1 MSKTLYALFD
11 NKGKLITSTLGESTL
26 KSLLRKDSLSGAI
39 KLENGTKDAKFL
51 IVSND
56 KGKCLAVT
64 TDSDY
69 CKSRR
74 VFEKH
79 LLMLVETIEPIKT
92 LSEQAN
98 KELRL
103 STHRLIHNLTSIN
116 AHNIQEI
123 YGQFPQDLISGSGKK
138 NINLISDM
146 LIQKPK
152 PVAKTILRLAKNN
165 AAMKAEFA
173 VFKRLYD
180 KNLEVSM
187 NYHKVHRVLMNILYT
202 FFPDFTQKRVN
213 VVVHDSNELAYMDY
227 DTFHVAMFHMLDN
240 AAKYTKNDSQF
251 DIFITKGGDYTNIA
265 FEMDSILIE
274 DNEIE
279 HIYQEGYSGKS
290 AHLLFKSGQGI
301 GMARVREMLDLNQ
314 GKINIVKNGPIE
326 SVDTLGL
333 EINYQRNIFNLQ
345 FLAKKPVCCKTL

>member
-1 MSKTLYALFD
+1 MSNTLYALFD
-11 NKGKLITSTLGESTL
+11 NKDKLITSTLDESTL
-26 KSLLRKDSLSGAI
+26 KALLTETNISGSI
-39 KLENGTKDAKFL
+39 TLENNTKAHRFL
-51 IVSND
+51 IVCNN
-56 KGKCLAVT
+56 KGKCLAIT
-64 TDSDY
+64 TDKDY
-69 CKSRR
+69 SKSRR

-79 LLMLVETIEPIKT
+79 LLMLIETIEPIKT

-98 KELRL
+98 QELRL

-138 NINLISDM
+138 NITLISDI
-146 LIQKPK
+146 LVQKPK
-152 PVAKTILRLAKNN
+152 HVAKTILRLAKNN

-187 NYHKVHRVLMNILYT
+187 NFHKVHRVLMNILYT
-202 FFPDFTQKRVN
+202 FFPDFTHKQVN
-213 VVVHDSNELAYMDY
+213 VVVHDSDELAYMDY
-227 DTFHVAMFHMLDN
+227 DTFHVAMFHILDN

-251 DIFITKGGDYTNIA
+251 DIFITRDEDYTNIA

-274 DNEIE
+274 EDELE
-279 HIYQEGYSGKS
+279 HIFQEGYSGKS

-314 GKINIVKNGPIE
+314 GKIDIIKTGPIE
-326 SVDTLGL
+326 SVNTLGL
-333 EINYQRNIFNLQ
+333 EINYQRNIFNLK
-345 FLAKKPVCCKTL
+345 FLAKKPSCN

>member
-1 MSKTLYALFD
+1 MSSTLYALFD
-11 NKGKLITSTLGESTL
+11 NKEKLITTTLEESAI
-26 KSLLRKDSLSGAI
+26 KSLLTQSNMSGSVV
-39 KLENGTKDAKFL
+39 LEGEVESSKFL
-51 IVSND
+51 IVSNS

-64 TDSDY
+64 KDKDY
-69 CKSRR
+69 SKSRR

-79 LLMLVETIEPIKT
+79 LLMLIETIEPIKT
-92 LSEQAN
+92 LSEHAN
-98 KELRL
+98 QELRV

-123 YGQFPQDLISGSGKK
+123 YGQFPQDLISSSGKK

-146 LIQKPK
+146 LMQKPK
-152 PVAKTILRLAKNN
+152 HVAKTILRLAKNN

-180 KNLEVSM
+180 KNLEVNM
-187 NYHKVHRVLMNILYT
+187 NFHKVHRVLMNILYT
-202 FFPDFTQKRVN
+202 FFPDFTHKQVN
-213 VVVHDSNELAYMDY
+213 VIVHDSDELAYMDY
-227 DTFHVAMFHMLDN
+227 DTFHVAMFHILDN

-251 DIFITKGGDYTNIA
+251 DIYITRDGDYINIA

-274 DNEIE
+274 DDELD
-279 HIYQEGYSGKS
+279 HIFQEGYSGKS

-314 GKINIVKNGPIE
+314 GKINIVKTGPIKAI
-326 SVDTLGL
+326 SILGL
-333 EINYQRNIFNLQ
+333 EISYQRNIFNLS
-345 FLAKKPVCCKTL
+345 FLARKPGCCKG